1 MDINRSGRHL
11 ARLRAFRDHHRK
23 RAKAAVTTYSSRAVR
38 ELVRRVLALE
48 YADATP
54 LDEYEYINDDVGFSE
69 FELLALQM
77 VDLRAVA
84 RDFGLDCGG
93 KGSDDL
99 IDAIM
104 TKGVEDDRGE
114 ILFYLDPNWPT
125 MFGSGGGQHLVLL
138 RRDRF

>member
-1 MDINRSGRHL
+1 MDINRLGRHL
-11 ARLRAFRDHHRK
+11 ARLRAYRDHHRE
-23 RAKAAVTTYSSRAVR
+23 RAKATVTTYSSRVVR

-48 YADATP
+48 YADAVP
-54 LDEYEYINDDVGFSE
+54 LDEYEHINDVVGFSE
-69 FELLALQM
+69 FELPALGM

-125 MFGSGGGQHLVLL
+125 MFAYAGGQHLVLL